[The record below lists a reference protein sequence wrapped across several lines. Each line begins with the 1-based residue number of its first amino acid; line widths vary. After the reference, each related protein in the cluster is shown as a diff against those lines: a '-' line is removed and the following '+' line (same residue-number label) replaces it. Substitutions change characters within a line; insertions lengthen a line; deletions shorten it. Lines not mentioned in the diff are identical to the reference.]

1 MIDGG
6 QQITSIDHH
15 LQNGGGLF
23 ESDPKGALAAY
34 YQAVSLEPTH
44 IEGWNQIGRL
54 MFDMQQYSEAEM
66 VFKRV
71 EQLATQQGLPDWAEM
86 ATQNI
91 ELTRQTLAEN
101 AVSDQAEPVVVEQEV
116 VQETHEATAPQIEI
130 AEPISPALADIAS
143 EETQS
148 IADISNIA
156 AVAQLPEVEE
166 TVLLQPEAVQEIVGE
181 PTSSAVSVKIP
192 TVEVMEAPIVAT
204 PIRKASAQTIEV
216 VEEPI
221 PVPAPFI
228 PVATQDTTFVAP
240 AAIDPVA
247 SDLASLI
254 PSDTFAPVSDP
265 QLLPPEAGNQPMI
278 PVQPNPSNN
287 FGQPA
292 PAMPPVPPAA
302 QIPVGEHLQAGS
314 PFPNMPMPAQP
325 VLQGGQSSL
334 PQMPPPTPFPAQPA
348 PVMAAPVA
356 TSLAMNNPPSQP
368 PSMVPPTADVA
379 MEEPKSSTGKIALM
393 ITGVVGALGIGIGA
407 AQYLNTSGDPTNSV
421 PVIKSEVKLE
431 PKPVITT
438 VILPDL
444 GQPEEMAAPEVV
456 APQNADRN
464 RAYKIGMTHLV
475 KGEFAEARP
484 YLEQAV
490 AKGHAEAAFNL
501 ASLYAKG
508 DGVEQSYETAVS
520 YLQKSTDG
528 GFYPGMTNLG
538 LLYAKGQG
546 VEQNYL
552 TARSLWLKAAAG
564 EHPDAMH
571 NLAVI
576 YATGKGV
583 DKDLGEAIK
592 WYRKGANAGY
602 VDSIFDLGLLYA
614 NGDGVDR
621 DYTKAKRLWE
631 TASGKGHKLA
641 ARNLEKLNKVMAQ

>member
-15 LQNGGGLF
+15 LQNGGELF

-101 AVSDQAEPVVVEQEV
+101 AANDLAQSDEAASNQEERVVVEQEV
-116 VQETHEATAPQIEI
+116 VQAPPEATAPQIEI
-130 AEPISPALADIAS
+130 AEPVSPALAGIAS

-156 AVAQLPEVEE
+156 AVAQIPAVAQLPAVEE
-166 TVLLQPEAVQEIVGE
+166 TVLLQPEAVQEIVGDT
-181 PTSSAVSVKIP
+181 TSSAASVKIP
-192 TVEVMEAPIVAT
+192 TVEVMEIPYIAT
-204 PIRKASAQTIEV
+204 PIKKASAQTIEV
-216 VEEPI
+216 VEEPAPA
-221 PVPAPFI
+221 PVPVVMPDTAPI
-228 PVATQDTTFVAP
+228 PTPVIDTVVP
-240 AAIDPVA
+240 
-247 SDLASLI
+247 DLASAV
-254 PSDTFAPVSDP
+254 PSAPP
-265 QLLPPEAGNQPMI
+265 Y
-278 PVQPNPSNN
+278 
-287 FGQPA
+287 
-292 PAMPPVPPAA
+292 PPVTPAA
-302 QIPVGEHLQAGS
+302 QMPFGEQLQAGS
-314 PFPNMPMPAQP
+314 SFPNMPMPAQP
-325 VLQGGQSSL
+325 TAPDLRSSL
-334 PQMPPPTPFPAQPA
+334 PQMPPPNPFPAQPA
-348 PVMAAPVA
+348 VAMDARVGMDAPVGIA
-356 TSLAMNNPPSQP
+356 PPLAMDNPPLQP
-368 PSMVPPTADVA
+368 PSMVPPTANVA

-393 ITGVVGALGIGIGA
+393 ITGVVGAIGIGIGA
-407 AQYLNTSGDPTNSV
+407 AQYLNTSGNPTSSV
-421 PVIKSEVKLE
+421 PVIKSEAKLQ
-431 PKPVITT
+431 PKPMITT
-438 VILPDL
+438 VIIPDL
-444 GQPEEMAAPEVV
+444 GQPEVMAAPEVV

-464 RAYKIGMTHLV
+464 RAYKIGMTHVV
-475 KGEFAEARP
+475 KGEYAEARP

-583 DKDLGEAIK
+583 DKDMGEAIK

-621 DYTKAKRLWE
+621 DYPKAKRLWE